1 MLFNFLN
8 HFSFVLFVPLL
19 AFFYRRVHSSRFFGE
34 RERWVVGKGYK
45 PEENAEEVEASK
57 VETHQK
63 QCPLWGENVK
73 LVKKKT
79 HNNK

>member
-1 MLFNFLN
+1 LCFLF
-8 HFSFVLFVPLL
+8 HFSLFSTAECTLQDSL
-19 AFFYRRVHSSRFFGE
+19 EKE
-34 RERWVVGKGYK
+34 RGRWVVGKGYK

-73 LVKKKT
+73 LVKKKPIT
-79 HNNK
+79 TNKQTSRVAKK